1 MKNLLVLTFIAMI
14 CAFTPALAQEGA
26 ASTEAGPN
34 IYDEQYYALVDQA
47 FEMPE
52 DFDFLKAREL
62 YVQTS
67 FYEPFAMDPY
77 AAFEDFM
84 DRQRAQDST
93 VVREVSSYLYQ
104 HFAVPEAHLYSQSFF
119 RRAQMP
125 KPFKYHQWVEKGLLL
140 AYGSTGDA
148 LSMERAMKP
157 VVISE
162 QYIVARKHGEVVE
175 KRRERDGDKIYDVLL
190 VKDPEAET
198 VKTLWFDVTALHA
211 ARKRAAAE

>member
-1 MKNLLVLTFIAMI
+1 MKNLLILAFFVVICTFAPAM
-14 CAFTPALAQEGA
+14 AQEEGA
-26 ASTEAGPN
+26 AAEAGPN

-67 FYEPFAMDPY
+67 FYEPFAIDPY
-77 AAFEDFM
+77 AEFEDFM
-84 DRQRAQDST
+84 DRLRAKDST

-104 HFAVPEAHLYSQSFF
+104 HFAIPEAHLYSQSFF
-119 RRAQMP
+119 RRAHMP
-125 KPFKYHQWVEKGLLL
+125 KPYKYHQWVENGLLL
-140 AYGSTGDA
+140 AYSSTGDA

-162 QYIVARKHGEVVE
+162 QYIVARQHGEVVE
-175 KRRERDGDKIYDVLL
+175 KRRERDDEKIYDVLM
-190 VKDPEAET
+190 VQDPEKGT

-211 ARKRAAAE
+211 AQKRSAAE